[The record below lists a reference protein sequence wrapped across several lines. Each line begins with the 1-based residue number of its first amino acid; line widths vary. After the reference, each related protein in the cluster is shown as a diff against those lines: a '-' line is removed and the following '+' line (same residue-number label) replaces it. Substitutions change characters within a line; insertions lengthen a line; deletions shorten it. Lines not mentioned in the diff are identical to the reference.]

1 VRRAL
6 EGLEGVT
13 TVSVE
18 LETGRAVIDYRQGT
32 VTDGQVIG
40 AIRGTVLLPGLRR
53 RLAKL
58 HKGRRASLRR

>member
-13 TVSVE
+13 TVSVD

-32 VTDGQVIG
+32 ITDGQAIG
-40 AIRGTVLLPGLRR
+40 AVRDTVLLPGLRR

-58 HKGRRASLRR
+58 PKGRRASFRR

>member
-13 TVSVE
+13 TVSVD
-18 LETGRAVIDYRQGT
+18 LETGRAVIDYRQGR

-40 AIRGTVLLPGLRR
+40 AVRDTVLLPGLRR

-58 HKGRRASLRR
+58 PTSPRASFKR

>member
-1 VRRAL
+1 VRKAL

-13 TVSVE
+13 TVSMD

-32 VTDGQVIG
+32 ITDGQAIG
-40 AIRGTVLLPGLRR
+40 AVRDTVLLPGVRR

-58 HKGRRASLRR
+58 SKRPRTSLRR